1 MTPVSLSEYTMPEKL
16 ALLES
21 LWADLAGDENTLES
35 PLWHEMVLKER
46 ESAVNCGQTV
56 VSDWEDAK
64 ERLRKRLS

>member
-1 MTPVSLSEYTMPEKL
+1 MTPLSLSEYTMPEKL

-35 PLWHEMVLKER
+35 PLWHEGVLKER
-46 ESAVNCGQTV
+46 EAIMKNGQPV

-64 ERLRKRLS
+64 ERLRKKLS